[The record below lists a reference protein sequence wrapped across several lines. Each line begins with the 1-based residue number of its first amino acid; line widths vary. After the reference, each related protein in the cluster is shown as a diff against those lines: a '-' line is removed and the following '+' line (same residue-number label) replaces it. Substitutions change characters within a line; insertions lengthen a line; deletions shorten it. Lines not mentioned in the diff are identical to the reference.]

1 MLLPKNKDQTQ
12 LLETAFISANG
23 GPAEAHVGND
33 GSSSDFLCDEQ
44 ENWIENKN
52 IQSMLWQKL

>member
-1 MLLPKNKDQTQ
+1 MCPKRKNQTQ
-12 LLETAFISANG
+12 QLETAFISANG

-33 GSSSDFLCDEQ
+33 GPSPDFLCDEQ
-44 ENWIENKN
+44 ENGIENKN